1 MNDPETKGPNFRIDD
16 WTVTMYTKSKS
27 ETTGSWLDW
36 VKDSTIKASEVEIK
50 ENLRSL
56 LRSFGK
62 LCKPNNG
69 EGAEWNLQNLYVYQP
84 VLGLDDRGIVYL
96 LARIKFLHRH
106 AWVLAVDMRN
116 KRVQAMVK
124 IATERGK
131 DFCLAYCASTVSS
144 YMEPEKQSSKTA
156 HPSGH

>member
-1 MNDPETKGPNFRIDD
+1 
-16 WTVTMYTKSKS
+16 MYTKSKS

-124 IATERGK
+124 IPTERGK

-144 YMEPEKQSSKTA
+144 YMEP
-156 HPSGH
+156 